1 MIAFPIYK
9 KTEFMTD
16 KSNSNSSRKHTS
28 EPADTSNN
36 SFRMSPEDLK
46 SRLEGGQHL
55 MVFDIGDKHR
65 FEGRHIPGS
74 AYAVCDAAAK
84 KNIMPKLPKNI
95 EIVLVSDDDEYSRQ
109 MAQMMA
115 QIGLKTR
122 YLQGGINAWK
132 WDTTESSAEGN
143 ISSIDLKEWIDQ
155 GKNGDS
161 LYLLDVREP
170 DEFKEWNIE
179 GSVNIP
185 LSKLASSKEPIT
197 DIPKAKRIVTICPH
211 GNRSMV
217 AKYLLE
223 RYGFSVGNLEGGLK
237 SWSTSL
243 EDAYGEFGVDKRK
256 VRLYQIRRIGKGCM
270 SYILESDGDAAII
283 DPVYPVE
290 YYLSKVSEIGA
301 KVTKV
306 FDTHQHADH
315 VSAAVDLSEKTGSKL
330 CLSSYEQ
337 YDQVSTPLYDG
348 SLEKIG
354 AIEMNVIHSPGHT
367 DGSLA
372 LLLQEKDVSLL
383 FTGDTL
389 FVNGVGR
396 PDLRDKS
403 REFSEKLYETLHH
416 KILSLP
422 DSVLVFPSHTDKYTK
437 AGEMISADLGWLKKN
452 ANLLQLPKDE
462 FVEKIVSQTMA
473 TPPNYRQIISINSGK
488 VPVPETSSD
497 IFELEFGP
505 NRCNVS

>member
-1 MIAFPIYK
+1 
-9 KTEFMTD
+9 MTD
-16 KSNSNSSRKHTS
+16 NTS
-28 EPADTSNN
+28 ESMDSSTISFKITPA
-36 SFRMSPEDLK
+36 ELK

-55 MVFDIGDKHR
+55 MVFDIGDRYR
-65 FEGRHIPGS
+65 FQRRHIPGS

-115 QIGLKTR
+115 QIGLNTR

-132 WDTTESSAEGN
+132 WDLTESSAEGN
-143 ISSIDLKEWIDQ
+143 ITPIALKRWLDEGSNDD
-155 GKNGDS
+155 G

-179 GSVNIP
+179 KSVNIP
-185 LSKLASSKEPIT
+185 LSKLASSKELIT
-197 DIPKAKRIVTICPH
+197 NIPKDKRIVTICPH
-211 GNRSMV
+211 GNRSTV

-223 RYGFSVGNLEGGLK
+223 RYGFTVGNLEGGLK
-237 SWSTSL
+237 SWNRSL
-243 EDAYGEFGVDKRK
+243 EDAYREFSIGTGK

-283 DPVYPVE
+283 DPVYPIE
-290 YYLSKVSEIGA
+290 YYLSKVSGIGA
-301 KVTKV
+301 KITKV
-306 FDTHQHADH
+306 YDTHQHADH
-315 VSAAVDLSEKTGSKL
+315 VSAAVELSEKTGSKL
-330 CLSSYEQ
+330 CMSGYEK
-337 YDQVSTPLYDG
+337 YDQMFTPLYDG
-348 SLEKIG
+348 SFEKIG
-354 AIEMNVIHSPGHT
+354 AIKLNVIHTPGHT
-367 DGSLA
+367 DGSLTLFLRA
-372 LLLQEKDVSLL
+372 DGASLL

-403 REFSEKLYETLHH
+403 REFSDKLYDTLHH

-422 DSVLVFPSHTDKYTK
+422 DNVLIFSSHTDKYTR
-437 AGEMISADLGWLKKN
+437 AGEMILVELGWLKKN
-452 ANLLQLPKDE
+452 AKLLQLKKKE
-462 FVEKIVSQTMA
+462 FVEKVVSQTMT
-473 TPPNYRQIISINSGK
+473 TPPNYRQIISINEGK
-488 VPVPETSSD
+488 ALIPETSAD

-505 NRCNVS
+505 NRCSVS

>member
-1 MIAFPIYK
+1 
-9 KTEFMTD
+9 MTSKNND
-16 KSNSNSSRKHTS
+16 TKHTPES
-28 EPADTSNN
+28 LDPSNTAIKIA
-36 SFRMSPEDLK
+36 PVELK

-55 MVFDIGDKHR
+55 MIFDIGDRHR
-65 FEGRHIPGS
+65 FDRQHIPGS

-95 EIVLVSDDDEYSRQ
+95 EIVLVSEDDEYSSQ

-115 QIGLKTR
+115 QIGLNAR

-132 WDTTESSAEGN
+132 WELIESSSEGN
-143 ISSIDLKEWIDQ
+143 ITPTDLKRWLDQ
-155 GKNGDS
+155 GSNGDG

-185 LSKLASSKEPIT
+185 LSKLASNKESIT
-197 DIPKAKRIVTICPH
+197 NIPKDKRIVTICPH
-211 GNRSMV
+211 GNRSTV

-223 RYGFSVGNLEGGLK
+223 RYGFNVGNLEGGLK
-237 SWSTSL
+237 AWSTSL
-243 EDAYGEFGVDKRK
+243 EDAYREYSTDRGK

-270 SYILESDGDAAII
+270 SYILESHGDAAVI

-301 KVTKV
+301 KITNV

-315 VSAAVDLSEKTGSKL
+315 VSAAVELSEKTESKL
-330 CLSSYEQ
+330 CLSAYEH
-337 YDQVSTPLYDG
+337 YDQMSTPLYNG
-348 SLEKIG
+348 SIEKIG
-354 AIEMNVIHSPGHT
+354 AIELNVIHTPGHT
-367 DGSLA
+367 DGSLT
-372 LLLQEKDVSLL
+372 LLLRAREASLL

-389 FVNGVGR
+389 FVDGVGR

-403 REFSEKLYETLHH
+403 REFSDKLYETLHH

-422 DSVLVFPSHTDKYTK
+422 EDVLIFPAHIDKYIK
-437 AGEMISADLGWLKKN
+437 AGEMISVDLGWLKKN
-452 ANLLQLPKDE
+452 AKLLQLQKNE

-473 TPPNYRQIISINSGK
+473 TPPNYRQIISINGGK
-488 VPVPETSSD
+488 VPIPETPTD